1 MRLAESARVWSRRR
15 GGARAHAADL
25 RLGHAEEEGEAD
37 EEEEDEVEK
46 EEGGGSG
53 LCGSRLVI
61 LLPTLP
67 ERRGCDAE

>member
-37 EEEEDEVEK
+37 EVEK